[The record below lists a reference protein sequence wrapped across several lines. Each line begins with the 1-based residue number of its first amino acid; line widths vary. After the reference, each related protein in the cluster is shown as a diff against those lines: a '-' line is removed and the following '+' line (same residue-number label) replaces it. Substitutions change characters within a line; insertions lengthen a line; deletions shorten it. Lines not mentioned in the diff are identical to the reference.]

1 MEPWSHKELSKKLKS
16 FTRQNFWKFRCTK
29 RPKHPFMIPH
39 YFTLTVLLLLKM
51 KVFKK
56 NLLSIL

>member
-51 KVFKK
+51 KVF
-56 NLLSIL
+56 

>member
-29 RPKHPFMIPH
+29 KTKTPIYDSTLL
-39 YFTLTVLLLLKM
+39 YFNRSAASQNES
-51 KVFKK
+51 F
-56 NLLSIL
+56 